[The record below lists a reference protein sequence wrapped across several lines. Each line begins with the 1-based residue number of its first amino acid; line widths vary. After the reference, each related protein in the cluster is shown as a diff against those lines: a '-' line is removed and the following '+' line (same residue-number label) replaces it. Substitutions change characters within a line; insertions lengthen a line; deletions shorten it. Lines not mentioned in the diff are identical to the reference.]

1 MIISLKTHHPFL
13 ISIMNIPLI
22 GAYIILLLALLPVLV
37 AVIVDEIWPYGF
49 TDDNAFIHMVVAFY
63 NLILS
68 FIFKIR
74 IAIIFIPC
82 WLIFLVVGISKFF
95 NLA

>member
-22 GAYIILLLALLPVLV
+22 GAYIILLLALLPVPI
-37 AVIVDEIWPYGF
+37 AIIANEIWSYGF
-49 TDDNAFIHMVVAFY
+49 TDENAFIHMVVAFY

-74 IAIIFIPC
+74 IAIIFIPF
-82 WLIFLVVGISKFF
+82 WLIFLVVGISKIF

>member
-22 GAYIILLLALLPVLV
+22 GAYIILLLALLPVPI
-37 AVIVDEIWPYGF
+37 AIIANEIWSYGF
-49 TDDNAFIHMVVAFY
+49 TDENAFIHMVVAFY

-82 WLIFLVVGISKFF
+82 WLIFFVVGILKIF

>member
-1 MIISLKTHHPFL
+1 MIVSLKTHHSFL
-13 ISIMNIPLI
+13 NSIMNIPLI
-22 GAYIILLLALLPVLV
+22 GAYIILILAVLPIFV
-37 AVIVDEIWPYGF
+37 AIIANEIWPYGL
-49 TDDNAFIHMVVAFY
+49 TYENAIIDIVVALY

-82 WLIFLVVGISKFF
+82 WLIFSVMGILKIF